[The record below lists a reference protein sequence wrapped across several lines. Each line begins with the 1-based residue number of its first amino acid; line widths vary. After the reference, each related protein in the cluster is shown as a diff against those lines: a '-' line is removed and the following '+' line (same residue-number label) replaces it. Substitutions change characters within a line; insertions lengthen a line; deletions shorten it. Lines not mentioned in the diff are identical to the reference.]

1 MTNIAGAG
9 SAPDEVD
16 GRSVATDTKDGD
28 KPAKFVPGQPDMWA
42 FVLFE
47 TLLFTSY
54 WVVYLIFRTQNHEL
68 FLQSQADLDLRIG
81 VFNTIVLLSSS
92 WSVARCVQAS
102 REGRF
107 RAALTNAFLTIFFGF
122 VFLVSKMFEWIKEIQ
137 MGNTFTTN
145 EFFQHY
151 YFLTSIHF
159 LHVLIGF
166 VVMGVVVYQLWSP
179 ARRSQQL
186 VETGATY
193 WHTVD
198 FLWVPIFALLYVVR

>member
-1 MTNIAGAG
+1 MTDIAR
-9 SAPDEVD
+9 PRLRRRKDESD
-16 GRSVATDTKDGD
+16 R
-28 KPAKFVPGQPDMWA
+28 FVPGQPDMWM

-47 TLLFTSY
+47 TLLFTAYFS
-54 WVVYLIFRTQNHEL
+54 VYMVARTQNREL
-68 FLQSQADLDLRIG
+68 FLQSQAALDIRFG
-81 VFNTIVLLSSS
+81 AFNTIALLLAS
-92 WSVARCVQAS
+92 WAIARCVQAARTGAYRS
-102 REGRF
+102 
-107 RAALTNAFLTIFFGF
+107 ALTNVFLSAFFGV
-122 VFLVSKMFEWIKEIQ
+122 VFLVSKVLEWIKEIR

-159 LHVLIGF
+159 IHLLIGF
-166 VVMGVVVYQLWSP
+166 VVLGVVVYQLWSP

-198 FLWVPIFALLYVVR
+198 LLWVLIFALLYIVR